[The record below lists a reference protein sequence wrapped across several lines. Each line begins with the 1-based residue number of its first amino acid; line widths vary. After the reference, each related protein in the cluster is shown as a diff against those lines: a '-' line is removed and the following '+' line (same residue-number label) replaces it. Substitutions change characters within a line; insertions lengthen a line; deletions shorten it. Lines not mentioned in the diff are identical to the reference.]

1 MTPTVSFFP
10 MTSPSNSGEAKVAA
24 PSAEKNSADA
34 PFSRMLDHAVR
45 ENPGRKNNK
54 PAPTERP
61 APKESKPAVADK
73 TGQAETKLE
82 SAPRPARVKNNKRDR
97 EDTEGLASAGNAI
110 PLATPT
116 PPPEKPIATNATSD
130 AETTAVA
137 AVEGQCAEGEVPATT
152 SEPTLTTAA
161 ETPARSSLNLTGLI
175 PTTEPADPEEVSLL
189 TTISQPVTPEVSSA
203 ALSALESTAAE
214 PPALQMGDAFAS
226 MSSAVMV
233 TTTPAEIPLEQS
245 QDAAPLLPPED
256 LPKSTAPTATAIAAT
271 SAKSA
276 AVSAGPETTTANP
289 TPAAPVMTAVAV
301 AAGTATA
308 EPATMPEELP
318 RSVRAVRRARLEGLE
333 TPAGTGGA
341 KSSETMKTV
350 IKKEEL
356 AGGTEQFLP
365 VSSPNALSALRNLP
379 GELNRN
385 AGTPLAGTEALEA
398 AAKTSASAAHSA
410 TGTDSEALLVRS
422 ANPMTRISEVIS
434 REIRMFKRGGDDLV
448 EVVLTPDAKT
458 QISLRLQWRE
468 GQVEVQARCDLGDY
482 QSLNTQWA
490 QLQSSLASHGVRLSH
505 LSERVTTGFT
515 EFFNNPNFAQ
525 QRGREEHSHHPAHPA
540 ETLPAL
546 PGSVVKPGSTP
557 AVRRSN
563 RLFDS
568 WA

>member
-1 MTPTVSFFP
+1 MTPTVSFLP
-10 MTSPSNSGEAKVAA
+10 MTSPAHSGEAKVAA

-34 PFSRMLDHAVR
+34 PFSRLLDHAVR
-45 ENPGRKNNK
+45 ENPGRKNHK
-54 PAPTERP
+54 PAPSERP
-61 APKESKPAVADK
+61 ATKETKSGVTDK
-73 TGQAETKLE
+73 TEPAETKLE
-82 SAPRPARVKNNKRDR
+82 SAPRPLRVKNNKRDR
-97 EDTEGLASAGNAI
+97 EDPEGLASAGTATAPA
-110 PLATPT
+110 PLT
-116 PPPEKPIATNATSD
+116 PPPEKPIAANATPD
-130 AETTAVA
+130 VETTVVA
-137 AVEGQCAEGEVPATT
+137 PVADQSAEGEAPAAP
-152 SEPTLTTAA
+152 SEPTLTTAT
-161 ETPARSSLNLTGLI
+161 ETPARSGLELTGLI
-175 PTTEPADPEEVSLL
+175 PTAESAEPEAVSLL
-189 TTISQPVTPEVSSA
+189 NTLSQTATPEVSPA
-203 ALSALESTAAE
+203 ELNALESTSAE
-214 PPALQMGDAFAS
+214 PPALPMGDAFAPMAS
-226 MSSAVMV
+226 DVMV
-233 TTTPAEIPLEQS
+233 TTTPAEIPLEQF
-245 QDAAPLLPPED
+245 QDSVPLSPPED
-256 LPKSTAPTATAIAAT
+256 LAPPTNTSATAIAAT
-271 SAKSA
+271 AAKSA
-276 AVSAGPETTTANP
+276 AISAGPETTAASP
-289 TPAAPVMTAVAV
+289 TPATPVVTAAVVAS
-301 AAGTATA
+301 TATA
-308 EPATMPEELP
+308 DPATLPEELR

-379 GELNRN
+379 GELNRT
-385 AGTPLAGTEALEA
+385 AGAPLAGTEALEA

-410 TGTDSEALLVRS
+410 TGTDSETLLVRS
-422 ANPMTRISEVIS
+422 ANPMARISEVIS

-525 QRGREEHSHHPAHPA
+525 QRGREEQSQHPAHPA

-546 PGSVVKPGSTP
+546 PGAVVKPGSTP